1 MELSF
6 STKEIRRICKNRNS
20 AVKKLGS
27 ECARFLH
34 DRLADIDAA
43 EDGSDLKLLSALFQ
57 LDDQLGTVT
66 SALRAS
72 IVLKAE
78 AGPEPPPLKWS
89 APIIRKAEDHRW
101 RIRDPSPK
109 RLS

>member
-6 STKEIRRICKNRNS
+6 STKEVRRICKNRNS

-66 SALRAS
+66 SALR
-72 IVLKAE
+72 V
-78 AGPEPPPLKWS
+78 
-89 APIIRKAEDHRW
+89 
-101 RIRDPSPK
+101 
-109 RLS
+109 

>member
-6 STKEIRRICKNRNS
+6 STKEVRRICKNRNS

-57 LDDQLGTVT
+57 LDDRLGTVT

-78 AGPEPPPLKWS
+78 AGPANVVRSSSGQIDWQEVVRLKVVEV
-89 APIIRKAEDHRW
+89 RGAE
-101 RIRDPSPK
+101 
-109 RLS
+109 

>member
-6 STKEIRRICKNRNS
+6 STKEVRRICKNRNS

-34 DRLADIDAA
+34 DRLADIDAVD
-43 EDGSDLKLLSALFQ
+43 DGSELKLLLGLFQ

-66 SALRAS
+66 STLKAS

-78 AGPEPPPLKWS
+78 AGPANVVRSSSGQIDWQEVVRLKVVEV
-89 APIIRKAEDHRW
+89 RGAE
-101 RIRDPSPK
+101 
-109 RLS
+109 